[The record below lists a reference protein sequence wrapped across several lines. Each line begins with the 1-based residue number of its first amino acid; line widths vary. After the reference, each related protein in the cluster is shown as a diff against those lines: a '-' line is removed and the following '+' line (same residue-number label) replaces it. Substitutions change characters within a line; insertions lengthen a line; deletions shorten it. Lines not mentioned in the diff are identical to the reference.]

1 MNMGWHRCGDT
12 AQGAGWLCVDR
23 IVLCKISGHSPSMMH
38 PRLLPGVCRQAPVSV
53 SPVSGLKATRRLWWL
68 YTPHS
73 PGLHAYCM
81 GAMLRPDNAATNE
94 DHCAGL
100 LYSTAQYSTVQ
111 YSVLMRIIVQVSWIQ
126 KSSLHVLTS
135 SVITFT
141 GTTQLTSEASP
152 WPLTKLPNCRGQ

>member
-1 MNMGWHRCGDT
+1 
-12 AQGAGWLCVDR
+12 
-23 IVLCKISGHSPSMMH
+23 
-38 PRLLPGVCRQAPVSV
+38 
-53 SPVSGLKATRRLWWL
+53 
-68 YTPHS
+68 
-73 PGLHAYCM
+73 M

-100 LYSTAQYSTVQ
+100 LYSTVQHSTTVQ

-141 GTTQLTSEASP
+141 GTPEFNFNLDRYAPIFGECNQTSIPQGTIGSAACTARSPTPGPCRSATRSCGTWASTSARSTP
-152 WPLTKLPNCRGQ
+152 SPRYQCQSFFMSQVSPACNTSAVFCSLKA

>member
-1 MNMGWHRCGDT
+1 
-12 AQGAGWLCVDR
+12 
-23 IVLCKISGHSPSMMH
+23 
-38 PRLLPGVCRQAPVSV
+38 
-53 SPVSGLKATRRLWWL
+53 
-68 YTPHS
+68 
-73 PGLHAYCM
+73 M

-100 LYSTAQYSTVQ
+100 LYSTVQYSTTVQ

-141 GTTQLTSEASP
+141 GTTLEFCNFNLDASIFGECNQTSIPQGTIGSAACTARSPTPGRCRSATRSCGTWASTSARSTP
-152 WPLTKLPNCRGQ
+152 SPRYQCQSFFMSQVSPACNTSAVFCSLKA